1 MQELITYLV
10 MRSGRTNYHAYSH
23 RRQNLKS
30 WRQKV
35 FDLFGQLNLMQNVNL
50 VSRIR
55 QMEGEEDW
63 EMVKNDVF
71 FYPKI

>member
-1 MQELITYLV
+1 
-10 MRSGRTNYHAYSH
+10 
-23 RRQNLKS
+23 
-30 WRQKV
+30 V
-35 FDLFGQLNLMQNVNL
+35 FDLFGQKQLNLMQNVNL

>member
-1 MQELITYLV
+1 
-10 MRSGRTNYHAYSH
+10 MRNGRTNYHAYSQ

-35 FDLFGQLNLMQNVNL
+35 FDLFGQKQLNLMQNVNL